1 MSQFKQQSVLTSHK
15 NKKTS
20 NPPPLIIL
28 KVTVVYNEPSV
39 SCPLDRKRE
48 NSKVPSRLSECLEF
62 LIEYENAPTEL
73 MSKRVILY
81 AALKNLELVC
91 VREPL

>member
-20 NPPPLIIL
+20 NPPLIIL

-48 NSKVPSRLSECLEF
+48 NSKADGAFTVVGMSR
-62 LIEYENAPTEL
+62 IPY
-73 MSKRVILY
+73 RV
-81 AALKNLELVC
+81 
-91 VREPL
+91 